1 MRSYC
6 VKERHITESLN
17 PRYEKAKNG
26 RMMMKSTCA
35 SCGITKSQF
44 VKREGGAAPLKPPK
58 GVKLPFKSLR
68 KGQRGGGILPP
79 LDIHNAILK
88 VAPKKGFVLP
98 GHNYTGPGNPLDSQ
112 LKYDPNTGKILE
124 IYQQPSGRTDAVSM
138 QHDVDYSV
146 CSNKPKKEQLKC
158 KNVADRKMVKS
169 LDSIPKSQ
177 RQWGHTVAR
186 NAIAA
191 KAKLG
196 MGKSSSYPLKT
207 LARNKGVKKKS

>member
-6 VKERHITESLN
+6 VKERKVTDSFN
-17 PRYEKAKNG
+17 PKYEKAKNG
-26 RMMMKSTCA
+26 RMMIKSTCA

-44 VKREGGAAPLKPPK
+44 VTIEEADSVPLKPTK
-58 GVKLPFKSLR
+58 VSK
-68 KGQRGGGILPP
+68 GGGAGF
-79 LDIHNAILK
+79 DIHNAILK

-124 IYQQPSGRTDAVSM
+124 IYQQPTGRTDAVSM

-146 CSNKPKKEQLKC
+146 CGNKPKREQLKC

-169 LDSIPKSQ
+169 LDGIPMGE
-177 RQWGHTVAR
+177 RQWGHSLAR
-186 NAIAA
+186 NAIAT

-196 MGKSSSYPLKT
+196 MGK
-207 LARNKGVKKKS
+207 GVKKKS